1 MTDKLCDLHTHSRY
15 SDGTDTPARLIAI
28 AEETGLSALAL
39 CDHNTVDGLP
49 AFLEAARESSVE
61 AVPGIEFSTGYGK
74 KELHILG
81 LFVKPEHY
89 ETINSLLAEATQ
101 RKEQSNLALVERLRE
116 RGIILDYGEIKKE
129 ATGVINRS
137 VIGAHMVKKGYCVTV
152 QEAFD
157 RWLDRKVGLY
167 EPPQRLSAYEVIRF
181 IKSIGAVAVLAHPFL
196 SLDEA
201 QLREFLSHAEGLD
214 GMEVYYSEYTP
225 EQTVL
230 AYQIAEEFGLVKSG
244 GSDYHGS
251 SKPDIRMGVGK
262 GNLRI
267 PLDSLRELKKRI

>member
-1 MTDKLCDLHTHSRY
+1 MDKFCDLHTHSCY
-15 SDGTDTPARLIAI
+15 SDGTDEPARLIAI
-28 AEETGLSALAL
+28 AEETGLSAVAL

-49 AFLEAARESSVE
+49 AFLEAGRESSVE
-61 AVPGIEFSTGYGK
+61 AVPGIEFSTVYGK

-81 LFVKPEHY
+81 LFIKAEHY
-89 ETINSLLAEATQ
+89 AAINTLLLDATL

-116 RGIILDYGEIKKE
+116 RGIILDYGQIKRE

-137 VIGAHMVKKGYCVTV
+137 VLAAHMVKKGYCASV

-157 RWLDRKVGLY
+157 RWLDHKAGLY

-225 EQTVL
+225 EQTAL
-230 AYQIAEEFGLVKSG
+230 AHKIAEEFGLVKSG

-251 SKPDIRMGVGK
+251 SKPHIRMGAGK

-267 PLDSLRELKKRI
+267 PMECLRELKTRI